1 LASVISVIAVLI
13 FSLTSSILLVIFSE
27 ILVSNLFSNSSV
39 YLDYSSKLAEVFS
52 SIAFNA
58 SEFLVRVSVAVANAS
73 EFLVISSFYAVKFSW
88 REVVTSSLIFTDA
101 SSIDFDCSSFYL
113 TSLSANFSKIFL
125 SKSSLIYF

>member
-1 LASVISVIAVLI
+1 MASVISVIAVLI

-27 ILVSNLFSNSSV
+27 ILVSNLFSSSSV

-52 SIAFNA
+52 SIAF
-58 SEFLVRVSVAVANAS
+58 NAS